1 MFHKIYLVHSRIL
14 SQIILEII
22 HYSVMFLK
30 KTILKILLTHE
41 YISLVQMQPVSLHV
55 PTTFLSWDI
64 SKICKIAIFKNISQ
78 YCSCFYKSGID
89 SKRKSLLIA
98 QSPDINVNKHI
109 DLLLQMYK
117 KIEIKILSQLQKL
130 QSHS

>member
-1 MFHKIYLVHSRIL
+1 MLHKIYLVYSRIL

-41 YISLVQMQPVSLHV
+41 YISLVQSVSLHV

-109 DLLLQMYK
+109 DLLL
-117 KIEIKILSQLQKL
+117 
-130 QSHS
+130 